1 MWWRRRRTDE
11 DFNAETR
18 AHVDLETDRLV
29 AEGLQPDEAR
39 IEARRAFGNLTR
51 AQERFYESRRQMWW
65 DDLRRDLRSAG
76 RTLARSPGFSAVA
89 VLTLA
94 LGIGATVAIFT
105 VVNAVLLRPLP
116 YPDADRIITIRHHA
130 PGLTQ
135 ADLQSSTGL
144 IAYYRESARM
154 LTRMAGFAT
163 QERNLTGSGHPERIR
178 TLAATPELFDV
189 LAVGP
194 ALGRRFYE
202 SDAQK
207 GAARVTIVT
216 HSFWQSRFGGDPD
229 VVGRRV
235 ELDGESVEIIG
246 IMPAEFVFPDSGTRL
261 LVPLWLNPQGVF
273 GDFGTSSVA
282 RLAPGITLE
291 AARQEMD
298 ALQRRIPE
306 RFKIS
311 QKLLDGWKWSVTVEP
326 LRESAVGSMSKPLW
340 ILFGSVVFVLLIA
353 GANVANLFLVLVESR
368 RRELA
373 VRSALGASRARIA
386 RAFLAESFVLALAG
400 GATGLLMAWA
410 GIRLLVA
417 HGPTALPR
425 LHEVSMDTTVV
436 AFTAALSLLT
446 GVVLGIL
453 PMVRLPRQAFA
464 ALPLD
469 AGRGSTPGR
478 DRHHVRQAL
487 IVGQVGMAFVLLV
500 GCGLMLQS
508 VARLYAVD
516 PGLKIEGLL
525 TAGVSLGAQRDRARA
540 VTFYHRVL
548 DEVTGLPGVAS
559 AGAANIL
566 PFEAGLMSGS
576 GVRILS
582 RPQVENEIRPIARYK
597 AITAGY
603 FDALG
608 MPLLEG
614 RAPVR
619 ADSEQDRS
627 VLWVNETFR
636 REFLTGRAVGERVSI
651 NGRTLEIAGVVGDVR
666 EFGLREDMRPTAY
679 LPLRAVASV
688 PLDVMYVVL
697 RTTGAPGSLASAV
710 RAAVGRVDPSVPLT
724 TVRTMEQIVASS
736 LGQMF
741 FTMTLLG
748 IAASVALV
756 LGVIGLYG
764 VTRYIVSQ
772 RTTEI
777 GVRLALGAQPRDVR
791 GMVLRQG
798 VSVALV
804 GVIVG
809 LTAAYALTRVL
820 ASLLFEV
827 SVHDPVT
834 FAATA
839 VVLVVVSAIATYL
852 SARRA
857 TQVDPLVA
865 LRYE

>member
-29 AEGLQPDEAR
+29 AEGLQPEEAR

-65 DDLRRDLRSAG
+65 DDLRRDLRYAG
-76 RTLARSPGFSAVA
+76 RTLARNPGFSAVA

-94 LGIGATVAIFT
+94 LGIGATVAIFM

-116 YPDADRIITIRHHA
+116 FPDADRIIAIRHHA

-135 ADLQSSTGL
+135 AELQSSTGL
-144 IAYYRESARM
+144 IAYYRESART
-154 LTRMAGFAT
+154 LTRMAGFAV

-178 TLAATPELFDV
+178 TLAATPELFDI

-194 ALGRRFYE
+194 ELGRRFYE

-235 ELDGESVEIIG
+235 ELDGEPVEIIG
-246 IMPAEFVFPDSGTRL
+246 IMPPEFVFPDPETRL
-261 LVPLWLNPQGVF
+261 LVPLWLNPQGIF
-273 GDFGTSSVA
+273 GDFGTSSLA
-282 RLAPGITLE
+282 RLAPGMTLE

-311 QKLLDGWKWSVTVEP
+311 QKLLDGWNWSVTVDP
-326 LRESAVGSMSKPLW
+326 LRESAVGVMSKPLW
-340 ILFGSVVFVLLIA
+340 ILFGSVVLVLLIA

-386 RAFLAESFVLALAG
+386 RAFLAESFVLVLAG

-417 HGPTALPR
+417 HGPAALPR
-425 LHEVSMDTTVV
+425 LHEVSVDGTVV
-436 AFTAALSLLT
+436 VFTAALSLLA
-446 GVVLGIL
+446 GVVLGTL

-478 DRHHVRQAL
+478 DRHHVRQLL
-487 IVGQVGMAFVLLV
+487 IVGQVAMALVLLV

-548 DEVTGLPGVAS
+548 DEVAGLPWVAS

-614 RAPVR
+614 RTPVR

-651 NGRTLEIAGVVGDVR
+651 NGRTLEIVGVVGDVR
-666 EFGLREDMRPTAY
+666 EFGLREDIRPTAY
-679 LPLRAVASV
+679 LPLTAVASV
-688 PLDVMYVVL
+688 PLDVMYVFL
-697 RTTGAPGSLASAV
+697 RTTGAPASLASAV

-736 LGQMF
+736 MAQMF

-772 RTTEI
+772 RTNEI

-804 GVIVG
+804 GIIVG

-839 VVLVVVSAIATYL
+839 VVLMVVSAVATYL

>member
-1 MWWRRRRTDE
+1 M
-11 DFNAETR
+11 
-18 AHVDLETDRLV
+18 
-29 AEGLQPDEAR
+29 
-39 IEARRAFGNLTR
+39 
-51 AQERFYESRRQMWW
+51 
-65 DDLRRDLRSAG
+65 
-76 RTLARSPGFSAVA
+76 
-89 VLTLA
+89 A
-94 LGIGATVAIFT
+94 L
-105 VVNAVLLRPLP
+105 
-116 YPDADRIITIRHHA
+116 
-130 PGLTQ
+130 
-135 ADLQSSTGL
+135 
-144 IAYYRESARM
+144 
-154 LTRMAGFAT
+154 
-163 QERNLTGSGHPERIR
+163 
-178 TLAATPELFDV
+178 
-189 LAVGP
+189 
-194 ALGRRFYE
+194 
-202 SDAQK
+202 
-207 GAARVTIVT
+207 
-216 HSFWQSRFGGDPD
+216 
-229 VVGRRV
+229 
-235 ELDGESVEIIG
+235 
-246 IMPAEFVFPDSGTRL
+246 
-261 LVPLWLNPQGVF
+261 
-273 GDFGTSSVA
+273 
-282 RLAPGITLE
+282 
-291 AARQEMD
+291 
-298 ALQRRIPE
+298 
-306 RFKIS
+306 
-311 QKLLDGWKWSVTVEP
+311 
-326 LRESAVGSMSKPLW
+326 
-340 ILFGSVVFVLLIA
+340 
-353 GANVANLFLVLVESR
+353 
-368 RRELA
+368 
-373 VRSALGASRARIA
+373 
-386 RAFLAESFVLALAG
+386 
-400 GATGLLMAWA
+400 
-410 GIRLLVA
+410 
-417 HGPTALPR
+417 
-425 LHEVSMDTTVV
+425 
-436 AFTAALSLLT
+436 
-446 GVVLGIL
+446 
-453 PMVRLPRQAFA
+453 
-464 ALPLD
+464 
-469 AGRGSTPGR
+469 
-478 DRHHVRQAL
+478 
-487 IVGQVGMAFVLLV
+487 VLLV

-548 DEVTGLPGVAS
+548 DEVAGLPGVAS

-651 NGRTLEIAGVVGDVR
+651 NGRTLEIVGVVGDVR

-748 IAASVALV
+748 IAANVALV

-772 RTTEI
+772 RTNEI

-798 VSVALV
+798 VSVALI

-839 VVLVVVSAIATYL
+839 VVLVVVSAVATYL

>member
-1 MWWRRRRTDE
+1 MWWRTRRTDE

-18 AHVDLETDRLV
+18 AHLDLETDRLIV
-29 AEGLQPDEAR
+29 EGLQPEEAR

-51 AQERFYESRRQMWW
+51 AQERFYESHRQMWW
-65 DDLRRDLRSAG
+65 DDMRRDLRYAG
-76 RTLARSPGFSAVA
+76 RMLSRNPGFSAVA
-89 VLTLA
+89 MLTLA

-116 YPDADRIITIRHHA
+116 YPDADRIIAIRHHA

-135 ADLQSSTGL
+135 AELQSSTGL
-144 IAYYRESARM
+144 IAYYRASARM
-154 LTRMAGFAT
+154 FSRMAGFASH
-163 QERNLTGSGHPERIR
+163 ERNLTGSGHPERIR

-189 LAVGP
+189 LGVIP
-194 ALGRRFYE
+194 TVGRRFYE

-207 GAARVTIVT
+207 GAAPVMILT
-216 HSFWQSRFGGDPD
+216 HRFWQSRFGSDPAI
-229 VVGRRV
+229 VGKRV
-235 ELDGESVEIIG
+235 ELDGDQVEIVG
-246 IMPAEFVFPDSGTRL
+246 IMPPEFVFPDPETRL
-261 LVPLWLNPQGVF
+261 LVPLWLNPQGIF
-273 GDFGTSSVA
+273 GDFGTSILA
-282 RLAPGITLE
+282 RLAPGVAFQ
-291 AARQEMD
+291 AARQEIE

-311 QKLLDGWKWSVTVEP
+311 QQLLDGWKWSVTVEP
-326 LRESAVGSMSKPLW
+326 LRESAVGTMSKPLW
-340 ILFGSVVFVLLIA
+340 ILFGSVVLVLLIA

-373 VRSALGASRARIA
+373 VRSALGASRMRIA
-386 RAFLAESFVLALAG
+386 RAFLAESFVLVLAG
-400 GATGLLMAWA
+400 GTAGLLMAWA

-417 HGPTALPR
+417 QGPAALPR
-425 LHEVSMDTTVV
+425 LNEVSVDGTVV
-436 AFTAALSLLT
+436 VFTAMLSLMAALI
-446 GVVLGIL
+446 LGAL

-464 ALPLD
+464 AQPLD

-478 DRHHVRQAL
+478 DRHHVRRAL
-487 IVGQVGMAFVLLV
+487 IVGQVAMALVLLV

-525 TAGVSLGAQRDRARA
+525 TAGISLGAQHDRARA
-540 VTFYHRVL
+540 VAFYHRVL
-548 DEVTGLPGVAS
+548 DELAGLPGVVAV
-559 AGAANIL
+559 GAANVV
-566 PFEAGLMSGS
+566 PFEADRMSGS

-582 RPQVENEIRPIARYK
+582 RPQAPNEIRPIARYK

-603 FDALG
+603 FDALQI
-608 MPLLEG
+608 PLVEG
-614 RAPVR
+614 RAPLR
-619 ADSEQDRS
+619 ADSEQDRP
-627 VLWVNETFR
+627 VFWVNETFR

-666 EFGLREDMRPTAY
+666 EFGLREAVRPTAY
-679 LPLRAVASV
+679 LTLHAVASV
-688 PLDVMYVVL
+688 PLDVMYVFL
-697 RTTGAPGSLASAV
+697 RSTGAPASHAV
-710 RAAVGRVDPSVPLT
+710 SIRAAVNRVDPSVPLT

-736 LGQMF
+736 LAQMF
-741 FTMTLLG
+741 FTITLLG
-748 IAASVALV
+748 IAASVALL

-772 RTTEI
+772 RTNEI
-777 GVRLALGAQPRDVR
+777 GIRLALGAQPRDVR
-791 GMVLRQG
+791 GMVLREG
-798 VSVALV
+798 VSVSLV
-804 GVIVG
+804 GVVVG

-827 SVHDPVT
+827 SAHDPVT

-839 VVLVVVSAIATYL
+839 VVLMVVSAAATYL